1 MTPWTVARR
10 APQSMGILSPGKNIG
25 VGCHALLQGIFPTQG
40 SNPGLL
46 HCRWILYR
54 LSHQG
59 DPSNISKQRQSNYQE
74 AKGNPT
80 WNYLSIQ
87 SYYLWI
93 EEIMSA
99 LAVNNFSFSLCD
111 SVLLDLSNTLET
123 LFISILS
130 SSTFLNV
137 GVVPQCSS
145 FRPFPFSVFSHS
157 PFHSCHY

>member
-1 MTPWTVARR
+1 
-10 APQSMGILSPGKNIG
+10 MGVLSPGKNIG

-40 SNPGLL
+40 SNPSLL
-46 HCRWILYR
+46 HCRQILYR
-54 LSHQG
+54 LNHQG
-59 DPSNISKQRQSNYQE
+59 GPSNISKQRQSNCQE

-87 SYYLWI
+87 SYHLWI

-111 SVLLDLSNTLET
+111 SVLPDPSNTLET

-130 SSTFLNV
+130 SSPFLNV
-137 GVVPQCSS
+137 GVVLQCSS
-145 FRPFPFSVFSHS
+145 IRPFPFPIFSHS
-157 PFHSCHY
+157 PFHSCR